1 MKTETMY
8 KSIAYDG
15 KEFHNVSKSEAEAAC
30 LSYET
35 EQLDKLLDKIRGHG
49 FIHIDDTSHV
59 WRHVIEYS
67 SIVVRVFDAK
77 GAKAMTD
84 YLTALSKSGLTRI
97 DPTGITFTDDMIGK
111 SYQFKYDGVYC
122 YYRSEKS
129 MEEKIDELSLIVQR
143 YRDVVDICIQDG
155 KNAMAVIWN

>member
-1 MKTETMY
+1 MKTETLY

-15 KEFHNVSKSEAEAAC
+15 KEFHSVSKSEAEAAC

-35 EQLDKLLDKIRGHG
+35 GQLDKLLDKIRGHG
-49 FIHIDDTSHV
+49 FIRINDASHM
-59 WRHVIEYS
+59 WRHVIEYTP
-67 SIVVRVFDAK
+67 IVARVFDAE
-77 GAKAMTD
+77 GTKAMTN

-97 DPTGITFTDDMIGK
+97 DPTGVTFTDDMVGK
-111 SYQFKYDGVYC
+111 SYQFTYKDGYG

-129 MEEKIDELSLIVQR
+129 MEEKIEELGLMVQR
-143 YRDVVDICIQDG
+143 HRDLVDICIQDG